1 MSKMFILLNLHR
13 IEKIEHLDSVPNLQM
28 LYLQNNRIAHIENLG
43 HLKKLKKL
51 YLSSNKISVVENLE
65 GLKNLRGESKMYHCY
80 LYLITLKEILG
91 KFWR

>member
-1 MSKMFILLNLHR
+1 MFILRNLHR

-80 LYLITLKEILG
+80 LYLTLKEILAKVWG
-91 KFWR
+91 